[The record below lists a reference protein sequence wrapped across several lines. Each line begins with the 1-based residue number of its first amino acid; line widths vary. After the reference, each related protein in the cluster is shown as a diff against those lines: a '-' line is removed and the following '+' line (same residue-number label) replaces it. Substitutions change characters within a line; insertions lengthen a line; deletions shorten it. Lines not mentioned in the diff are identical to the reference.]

1 MKVLSFLCTFF
12 MVYVTIS
19 GAIPPLQSRGSHVSV
34 ENVQLDEKANA
45 PASPL
50 RFRRATSS
58 GPLVRLRRD
67 ITGILTDSADKFSTD
82 NLFVAAKDFFRE
94 IFQITKGYV
103 FQIFKLL
110 ISSPLFAT
118 PVMYV
123 KKALDKLGIHIRV
136 H

>member
-50 RFRRATSS
+50 RFRRDLDAPLKNVNLEDKATSS
-58 GPLVRLRRD
+58 GPLVRLRRE
-67 ITGILTDSADKFSTD
+67 ADKED
-82 NLFVAAKDFFRE
+82 VDDAGVGFFRSLE
-94 IFQITKGYV
+94 NDPNIKKV
-103 FQIFKLL
+103 LKVL
-110 ISSPLFAT
+110 SEEFAPPPSGLSAGPPPDVPT
-118 PVMYV
+118 
-123 KKALDKLGIHIRV
+123 R
-136 H
+136 